1 MSTAP
6 SASADPH
13 GGQPGDDT
21 AGQSAFMTA
30 LVTEHFALQS
40 AASTTVSEAAGRAT
54 LYMSA
59 LSSSLVAMG
68 FAAQSPH
75 RFAPFAATVI
85 PAVFLLGLFTIAR
98 LVDTGVQNVAFLA
111 GIARIRS
118 HYRRLSPAAAG
129 LFAPWGRS
137 SQNNSDQALAALSRS
152 RGLLT
157 GLGTTAAM
165 VAAINGIVG
174 GIGVALAVMWAV
186 GAGPA
191 AIAAAVACGAA
202 FGAAFFGGFLAYQ
215 ARRYNANDDHANA

>member
-1 MSTAP
+1 MNQHELAAP
-6 SASADPH
+6 TGAQPAD
-13 GGQPGDDT
+13 DA
-21 AGQSAFMTA
+21 AGQQAFMTA

-68 FAAQSPH
+68 FASQSPH
-75 RFAPFAATVI
+75 RFVPFAATVI

-111 GIARIRS
+111 GIARIRG
-118 HYRRLSPAAAG
+118 HYRTLSPSGAG
-129 LFAPWGRS
+129 YFAPWGRS
-137 SQNNSDQALAALSRS
+137 PQDNVGQALAALSRS

-174 GIGVALAVMWAV
+174 GIGIALAVIRAAD
-186 GAGPA
+186 AGSA
-191 AIAAAVACGAA
+191 AIVAGMACGLAFAA
-202 FGAAFFGGFLAYQ
+202 GFFGGFLVYQ
-215 ARRYNANDDHANA
+215 AHRYNATANDGEPPE